1 MKYFLLQILVV
12 TIIPLVIEGNHAP
25 LSYEFSKCLHAKYNL
40 YWNNPT
46 DGKICMAVEVETLG
60 WVGLGFS
67 PNGDMVD
74 SDIMMAWV
82 INGEVNITDR
92 FAVSMSL
99 PVLDSQQDF
108 ELVEG
113 YEEDGR
119 FNHKYQLVLRHLLVH
134 QICLIKQRKYL
145 SVFPMTGA

>member
-1 MKYFLLQILVV
+1 MKNLLLQILVV
-12 TIIPLVIEGNHAP
+12 AFIPSVIEGNQAP
-25 LSYEFSKCLHAKYNL
+25 LDYEFSKSLHAKYNL

-82 INGEVNITDR
+82 IDGEVSITDR
-92 FAVSMSL
+92 FAVSTSL
-99 PVLDSQQDF
+99 PVVDSQQDF
-108 ELVEG
+108 ELVDG
-113 YEEDGR
+113 YEEDGKTVIQFCR
-119 FNHKYQLVLRHLLVH
+119 LVNKSMNKFTNIRNSHMLTSLDN
-134 QICLIKQRKYL
+134 Y
-145 SVFPMTGA
+145 